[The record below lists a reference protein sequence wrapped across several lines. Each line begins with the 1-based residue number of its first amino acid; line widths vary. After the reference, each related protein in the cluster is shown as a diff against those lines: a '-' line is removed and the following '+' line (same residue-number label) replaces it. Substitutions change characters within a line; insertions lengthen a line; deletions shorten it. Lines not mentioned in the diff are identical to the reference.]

1 MLDLS
6 IPNCM
11 NNPLEI
17 SETFDANISQGI
29 LGYFDTNSEF
39 DFVAIS
45 YKLGCSTIQI
55 QSN

>member
-39 DFVAIS
+39 DLVVAFPKWDNIN
-45 YKLGCSTIQI
+45 TI
-55 QSN
+55 